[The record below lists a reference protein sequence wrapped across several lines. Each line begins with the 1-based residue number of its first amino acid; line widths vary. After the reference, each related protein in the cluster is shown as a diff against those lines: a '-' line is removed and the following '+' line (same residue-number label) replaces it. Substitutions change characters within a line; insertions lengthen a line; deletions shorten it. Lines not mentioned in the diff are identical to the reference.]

1 MEIDIALLVKLGSI
15 VVHTDEFFSPDG
27 HAVDR
32 HTVKTLLRDP
42 DVQAWIESM
51 GPMLPLK
58 RKKRKR
64 DVK

>member
-32 HTVKTLLRDP
+32 HTVKTLL
-42 DVQAWIESM
+42 
-51 GPMLPLK
+51 
-58 RKKRKR
+58 
-64 DVK
+64 